1 MKMKKFSQLLSSLSN
16 YLASRKGLL
25 LFIAVGLVGLNFI
38 FSLFMNNWMVE
49 TNLLLHLGIIIGF
62 FGVMI
67 AWAL

>member
-1 MKMKKFSQLLSSLSN
+1 MKKFSQLLSSLSN
-16 YLASRKGLL
+16 YLTSRKGLL

>member
-1 MKMKKFSQLLSSLSN
+1 MKKFSQLLSSLSN

>member
-1 MKMKKFSQLLSSLSN
+1 MKKFSQILSSISN

-25 LFIAVGLVGLNFI
+25 LFIAVGLVFLNFI

-62 FGVMI
+62 LGVMI